1 VQQPEEMQRDLEARL
16 DRLHQVADRL
26 YDRWSSS
33 L

>member
-1 VQQPEEMQRDLEARL
+1 VQGADEMQQDLQPRL
-16 DRLHQVADRL
+16 DRLHQVADKL